1 MSARSKL
8 ARRLEALKGV
18 RVLCVGD
25 LMLDRYVY
33 GAVERISPEAPI
45 PILHVSDQTVMLGGA
60 GNVARNLVGLGAHVE
75 FVAVIGEDLVSFK
88 NFKDSKTS

>member
-25 LMLDRYVY
+25 LMLDRYVS
-33 GAVERISPEAPI
+33 GAVERISPEAPTPVI
-45 PILHVSDQTVMLGGA
+45 AVRRTEVMIGGA
-60 GNVARNLVGLGAHVE
+60 GNVARNLVALGTRCI
-75 FVAVIGEDLVSFK
+75 FIGVVGDDEAGKALSGAL
-88 NFKDSKTS
+88 